1 MRPRPSTE
9 LRSRGRR
16 ADARPSVARVSRRDP
31 HPATE
36 RLSGLLG
43 ERPPPPD
50 APGADTGLSELLS
63 AVEPEPRGRG
73 RLHAV
78 LRRLLPERWKG
89 ARLDPGRPGATA
101 LALVAIGAAL
111 VAAVGVWSQRP
122 RAEPVD
128 TLPVVSADAP
138 ARTPSPTPAA
148 TPTPAPGPL
157 VVSVSGK
164 VRRPGLVEVPAGA
177 RVADAVTA
185 AGGPLPGVELSGVNL
200 ARKVSDGEQI
210 AVAVPPA
217 PDAAGSAAAGGTPD
231 TGPPV
236 GPLDLNLAT
245 ADQLD
250 ALPGVGPVTAE
261 RILEWRVRNGRFTS
275 VEQLREVEGI
285 GERRFSQLRELVRI

>member
-1 MRPRPSTE
+1 
-9 LRSRGRR
+9 
-16 ADARPSVARVSRRDP
+16 VSRRDP
-31 HPATE
+31 QPGTE

-43 ERPPPPD
+43 QHPPAD
-50 APGADTGLSELLS
+50 APGTDAGFTELLP
-63 AVEPEPRGRG
+63 AAEPERPGPRRVPE
-73 RLHAV
+73 A
-78 LRRLLPERWKG
+78 LRRLLPEAWRG

-111 VAAVGVWSQRP
+111 VASVGVWSQRP
-122 RAEPVD
+122 QAEPVD

-138 ARTPSPTPAA
+138 APTPTPSPAG
-148 TPTPAPGPL
+148 TPTPAPAGPL
-157 VVSVSGK
+157 VVSVAGK
-164 VRRPGLVEVPAGA
+164 VARPGLVEVPAGA
-177 RVADAVTA
+177 RVADAVSA

-210 AVAVPPA
+210 AVGVPPA
-217 PDAAGSAAAGGTPD
+217 PDAGGAPGAGGSPD
-231 TGPPV
+231 APG

-245 ADQLD
+245 AEQLD

-261 RILEWRVRNGRFTS
+261 RILEWRSRNGRFTS